1 MRQTTQKWEEDM
13 EKERFTGFPSQ
24 AQDHRQ
30 PPLNLEGLLVRAPL
44 RTFFA
49 RFDGD
54 AMAGE
59 RIFDGDLLVIERGV
73 SYVEGQIVLAFVD
86 GERVARRLE
95 RRGDG
100 YWLCPG
106 SGRYA
111 EIRVT
116 EDVRIFGRVIH
127 SITHHLGIK
136 RLVPSAR

>member
-1 MRQTTQKWEEDM
+1 M

-30 PPLNLEGLLVRAPL
+30 PPLSLDGLLVRAPMS
-44 RTFFA
+44 TFFV
-49 RFDGD
+49 RFEGE

-59 RIFDGDLLVIERGV
+59 RIFDGDLLVIERGLD
-73 SYVEGQIVLAFVD
+73 YAEGQIVLAFVR
-86 GERVARRLE
+86 GERVIRRLE

-106 SGRYA
+106 SGRYG

-116 EDVRIFGRVIH
+116 EEVEVFGRVIH
-127 SITHHLGIK
+127 SITHHLMKIR
-136 RLVPSAR
+136 RLMPGAK